1 MRILLRTKLIVSL
14 LSVVFISGLVSTIIG
29 VSLIGNGIIRQAQDK
44 VRTDLNSA
52 REIYN
57 EMMKDVFV
65 VAKFNASR
73 VLLREALVKRD
84 RAYLLKITAQVLK
97 NENIDILDII
107 DASGTVIVR
116 GQHPGK
122 FGDNQGDNKIIQ
134 WVLRNKRATSATLI
148 IDQVELKKESNDLF
162 QQSIINI
169 LPTPKAKFQRSGEE
183 KNGMVITAAAPIIDE
198 NQKVLGVI
206 YSGKLINRN
215 YEIVDK
221 VKNTVFQEEKY
232 KGKDIGTA
240 TIFLSDLRI
249 STNVMNLDGTRA
261 IGTLIAKDVYEAV
274 LERGMPWV
282 ARAFVV
288 NAWYITAYEPIKDI
302 NGQIIGVLY
311 VGILEEKFTDMRNRV
326 VFIFLGITLLGIAI
340 AFTIS
345 FILANGIV
353 RPVSRLATAAQRI
366 AEGNF
371 PEKVE
376 IKTEDEIADLGRAF
390 QFMISSIRMRDEE
403 LKEVAQKTVAEAER
417 LAMIGQLASGVAHEI
432 NNPLTG
438 IIIYCDLVLKSI
450 PQDSPAKANLEKIHN
465 EALRCKTIIK
475 GLLDFSRQKKPEI
488 KQSSI
493 NQLVDLTLA
502 LVSNQAMFM
511 NVKISKDF
519 DNSLPVIMIDPSQ
532 IQQVFMNII
541 INAADA
547 MQGKGELSIKSC
559 LSEDKKFVKVSFA
572 DTGPGIPPE
581 NLKRIFEP
589 FFTTKDA
596 SHGVG
601 LGLAI
606 SQRIIEDHH
615 GVIEVL
621 SELGKG
627 TTFMVKL
634 PIS

>member
-116 GQHPGK
+116 GQRPGK

-134 WVLRNKRATSATLI
+134 WVLRNKRATSATLV
-148 IDQVELKKESNDLF
+148 IDQVELKKESNDLA
-162 QQSIINI
+162 QQSTINI

-183 KNGMVITAAAPIIDE
+183 KNGMVIAAAAPIIDE

-221 VKNTVFQEEKY
+221 VKNTVFQDEKY
-232 KGKDIGTA
+232 EGKDIGTA
-240 TIFLSDLRI
+240 TIFLGDLRI

-261 IGTLIAKDVYEAV
+261 IGTLIAKDVYDAV

-302 NGQIIGVLY
+302 SGQIIGVLY
-311 VGILEEKFTDMRNRV
+311 VGILEEKFIDMRNRV

-340 AFTIS
+340 AFTMS

-376 IKTEDEIADLGRAF
+376 IKTDDEIADLGRAF
-390 QFMISSIRMRDEE
+390 QFMISSIKVRDEE

-417 LAMIGQLASGVAHEI
+417 LAMIGQLAAGVAHEI

-438 IIIYCDLVLKSI
+438 ILLYCDLVLKSMAKD
-450 PQDSPAKANLEKIHN
+450 DSKRVTLEKISH
-465 EALRCKTIIK
+465 EALRCKAIVK
-475 GLLDFSRQKKPEI
+475 GLLDYSRQKKPETKETLVNQI
-488 KQSSI
+488 IESSLS
-493 NQLVDLTLA
+493 LVK
-502 LVSNQAMFM
+502 NQALFQ
-511 NVKISKDF
+511 NIEIKKELEQ
-519 DNSLPVIMIDPSQ
+519 SLPVIKIDPQQ

-541 INAADA
+541 INAAEA
-547 MQGKGELSIKSC
+547 MEGKGELSIKSQ
-559 LSEDKKFVKVSFA
+559 LSDDKRYVVISFK
-572 DTGPGIPPE
+572 DTGPGIPQE

-606 SQRIIEDHH
+606 SKGIIENHN
-615 GVIEVL
+615 GSVEVS
-621 SELGKG
+621 SESGKG
-627 TTFMVKL
+627 TKFLIKL
-634 PIS
+634 PIL